1 MGLTLE
7 GKLAYLTQFQFQ
19 AGVTL
24 QRSRYDEPYQWDD
37 DAPAEKKMFRTPN
50 TYGYF
55 TATYTPIKPLT
66 IALSGTY
73 TGSMLVQRAAISAE
87 HAAMGEMPERPA
99 VALMTPDFF
108 DLGIK
113 AAYDFKFCK
122 STVFQLN
129 AGIQNIF
136 QAYQKDF
143 DRGANRDSN
152 YIYGPATPRSFFAGV
167 KISY

>member
-1 MGLTLE
+1 
-7 GKLAYLTQFQFQ
+7 
-19 AGVTL
+19 
-24 QRSRYDEPYQWDD
+24 
-37 DAPAEKKMFRTPN
+37 
-50 TYGYF
+50 
-55 TATYTPIKPLT
+55 
-66 IALSGTY
+66 
-73 TGSMLVQRAAISAE
+73 
-87 HAAMGEMPERPA
+87 
-99 VALMTPDFF
+99 MTPDFF

-152 YIYGPATPRSFFAGV
+152 YIRGEKRCVSKFSRSEN
-167 KISY
+167 I